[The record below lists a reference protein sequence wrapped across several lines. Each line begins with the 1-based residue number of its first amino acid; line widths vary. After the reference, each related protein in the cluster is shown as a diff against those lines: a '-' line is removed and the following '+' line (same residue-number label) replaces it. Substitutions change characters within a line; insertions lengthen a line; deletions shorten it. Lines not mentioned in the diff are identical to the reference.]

1 MMMGCGRTQEVP
13 MQFGIAIP
21 QTYPNPDRI
30 GQFLRR
36 AEELSFSAAWCIEQV
51 IGTAPV
57 LESVTTLA
65 YAAGMTRRLRLG
77 VAVLLITQR
86 NPVDLAKALSSLDVL
101 SNGRLMVGVGLGQ
114 STRLYPAYG
123 LAPDGRVARFRENLD
138 IMKRLWTEERVT
150 RNGRF
155 SHLENIPMEPKPV
168 QKPHPPIWFGGH
180 AEAALRRAV
189 ELGDGYIGA
198 GSTPMQTFLDDL
210 KQLPPDFPK
219 AKRLYLAL
227 GDQLPRLRDWF
238 GAFYHRPEM
247 ADQVAV
253 WGTPQKI
260 TDEIRRLKD
269 AGVSHVLLNPVFDEQ
284 QQMER
289 LAEEVLP
296 RV

>member
-1 MMMGCGRTQEVP
+1 ME
-13 MQFGIAIP
+13 FGIAIP
-21 QTYPNPDRI
+21 QTYPDTARL
-30 GQFLRR
+30 QRFLRR
-36 AEELSFSAAWCIEQV
+36 AEELPFAAAWAIEQV

-65 YAAGMTRRLRLG
+65 YAAGLTRRLRLG

-86 NPVDLAKALSSLDVL
+86 DPVNLAKALSSVDVL
-101 SNGRLMVGVGLGQ
+101 SNGRLIVGVGLGA
-114 STRLYPAYG
+114 STRHYSAYG
-123 LAPDGRVARFRENLD
+123 ITPEGRVSRFRENLD

-150 RNGRF
+150 LHGRF
-155 SHLENIPMEPKPV
+155 TQLDNIPMEPKPV

-198 GSTPMQTFLDDL
+198 GSIPMDVFLEDI

-227 GDQLPRLRDWF
+227 GDNLPRLKEWF
-238 GAFYHRPEM
+238 GAFYHKPEM
-247 ADQVAV
+247 AEQVAV
-253 WGTPQKI
+253 WGPPERI
-260 TDEIRRLKD
+260 AGEIRRLKD
-269 AGVSHVLLNPVFDEQ
+269 AGVHHVLLNPVFDEEAH
-284 QQMER
+284 MER
-289 LAEEVLP
+289 LCEEVLP